1 MASFQR
7 IFKPSLEVV
16 EEEETNGDD
25 IDPSDPVFLAMAN
38 KKTSDITDFRDTEY
52 VAEKERLE
60 RHLDDKKGDL
70 DNSMTL
76 YSATRKE
83 RRSKQDEVDR
93 IEVVE
98 KVQSDKVSQH
108 IHQVNET
115 SHALDNLNLKHK
127 YSVYLDE
134 KNRSPKIYQH
144 WTKAQVREHSNLE
157 TSEQWE
163 ALQGMSIEMLVV
175 THGHR
180 CTSLGLQSDP
190 DNPNSRVFTYSP
202 KKVGDDLEGTR
213 KESPAQYIERLKK
226 AMGWYAQPEVQ
237 DAIRK
242 RRITELQVELA
253 KLVGGGEQQQQHN
266 SELPPAKKLKT
277 GEHGAE
283 HAEE

>member
-1 MASFQR
+1 MPDSFA
-7 IFKPSLEVV
+7 
-16 EEEETNGDD
+16 
-25 IDPSDPVFLAMAN
+25 SDPLFLAMAN

-60 RHLDDKKGDL
+60 RHLDDKEGDL
-70 DNSMTL
+70 DESMTL

-115 SHALDNLNLKHK
+115 SHMLDNLKHK

-134 KNRSPKIYQH
+134 KNRIPKIYQH
-144 WTKAQVREHSNLE
+144 WTKAQVREHSNFE

-163 ALQGMSIEMLVV
+163 ALKGMSVEMLVV

-190 DNPNSRVFTYSP
+190 DDPNSRVFTYSP
-202 KKVGDDLEGTR
+202 KKVGDDLAGTQ
-213 KESPAQYIERLKK
+213 KESPAQYVERLEK
-226 AMGWYAQPEVQ
+226 AMGWYSQPEVQ
-237 DAIRK
+237 EAMRK
-242 RRITELQVELA
+242 RRIDELKNELA
-253 KLVGGGEQQQQHN
+253 KLQEEQQEEEQQD
-266 SELPPAKKLKT
+266 SESPPTKKRKLGERGEEHTEPPAKT
-277 GEHGAE
+277 GEHT
-283 HAEE
+283 EE